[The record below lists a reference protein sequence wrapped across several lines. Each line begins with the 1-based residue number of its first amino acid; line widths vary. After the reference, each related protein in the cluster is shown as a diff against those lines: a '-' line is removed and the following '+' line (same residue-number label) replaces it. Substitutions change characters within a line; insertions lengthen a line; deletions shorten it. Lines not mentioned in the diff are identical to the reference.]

1 MPQAKDFPHKPK
13 TLTFKPI
20 ADNRKA
26 RYEYSI
32 EDTIEVGIALSGT
45 EVKSLRLG
53 KVQLSDGYAHI
64 ESGELFLSN
73 VHISPYAHGNRFNLE
88 EKRKRKLLAHSREIA
103 KLVVKLRDKGA
114 TLVPLKIYF
123 KGNKVKLL
131 IGLGRGKKSYDKRQA
146 IKERDAK
153 RDIRERV

>member
-1 MPQAKDFPHKPK
+1 MPEAKDFPRKPK
-13 TLTFKPI
+13 TPTFKPI

-45 EVKSLRLG
+45 EVKSLRIG

-64 ESGELFLSN
+64 DNGELFLSN

-123 KGNKVKLL
+123 KGNKVKIL
-131 IGLGRGKKSYDKRQA
+131 IGIGRGKKSYDKRQS

>member
-1 MPQAKDFPHKPK
+1 MPEAKDFPRKPK
-13 TLTFKPI
+13 TATFKPI

-64 ESGELFLSN
+64 DSGELFLSN

-131 IGLGRGKKSYDKRQA
+131 IGLGRGKKSYDKRQS